1 MEIWGQSVPRGG
13 CGRCRSSFTLPEW
26 FTTDCC
32 KAAYNYVLMYRGSP
46 TRSHCYGAFPRWH
59 FMTALPYT
67 FSVKPKWRTV
77 IFWVFVARSSAIA
90 YFRMSPPLGHSTV
103 GVLITVK
110 VSWRFGCAHARSS
123 RRIVFNSSMCRRTYV
138 ALCTMCKCSTCS
150 FSIL

>member
-1 MEIWGQSVPRGG
+1 MEIEAKVYPQRRLWRY
-13 CGRCRSSFTLPEW
+13 RSSFTLPEW

-46 TRSHCYGAFPRWH
+46 TRSHCYVWRIPTMAFYDGASVYFLRKTKMADGH
-59 FMTALPYT
+59 FLGFRRALLGYSV
-67 FSVKPKWRTV
+67 FSH
-77 IFWVFVARSSAIA
+77 VA
-90 YFRMSPPLGHSTV
+90 PLGHSTV

-123 RRIVFNSSMCRRTYV
+123 RRIIFNSSMCRRTYV
-138 ALCTMCKCSTCS
+138 ALCKCSTCS